1 MKISSILSTRNVT
14 LLAFILIVLF
24 LGTAFNVKVG
34 PESFSLF
41 GNSNSCPEG
50 QRWNGNVC
58 VK

>member
-1 MKISSILSTRNVT
+1 MKISSIFSTRNVT

-41 GNSNSCPEG
+41 GNSFPEG
-50 QRWNGNVC
+50 QRWNGNAC